1 MTTRHIAIGIAVS
14 ALCFTGCSKTEPE
27 VTRESLWK
35 PAAEVKA
42 APPAASAKP
51 APSVAP
57 KKPGPKAMQ
66 VTIAAGTPMV
76 VRINETMTSEK
87 NEVGDRWSGVLHEP
101 LVVDGLVIAEKG
113 SNVEGRVSHV
123 KRAGRVKGNAELSVQ
138 MTNIATADGQKIDLS
153 TAPYMTVGQDTT
165 KKDATKI
172 AVATGVGA
180 AIGAITGKGKGAAIG
195 AGAGAAGGTGVVL
208 ATRGGAAAINSES
221 IVRFKVRDAITVTE
235 KIK

>member
-1 MTTRHIAIGIAVS
+1 MTTRHIAIGIAAS

-42 APPAASAKP
+42 DGKAAPAAAT
-51 APSVAP
+51 VAP

-66 VTIAAGTPMV
+66 VTIAAGTPLA
-76 VRINETMTSEK
+76 VRINETLTSEK
-87 NEVGDRWSGVLHEP
+87 NEVGDTWSGVLNEP
-101 LVVDGLVIAEKG
+101 LVIDGLVIAEQG
-113 SNVEGRVSHV
+113 SNIEGRVSHV
-123 KRAGRVKGNAELSVQ
+123 KRSGRVKGNAELGVQ
-138 MTNIATADGQKIDLS
+138 MTRIATADGQKIDLS
-153 TAPYMTVGQDTT
+153 TALYMTVGEDVTN
-165 KKDATKI
+165 KDATKI

-180 AIGAITGKGKGAAIG
+180 AIGAIAGKGKGAAIG

-208 ATRGGAAAINSES
+208 ATRGGAATINSES
-221 IVRFKVRDAITVTE
+221 VVRFKLRDAVTVTE

>member
-35 PAAEVKA
+35 PAAEVKKVDVKA
-42 APPAASAKP
+42 AP
-51 APSVAP
+51 VAP
-57 KKPGPKAMQ
+57 VKKPGPTAMQ
-66 VTIAAGTPMV
+66 VTIGAGTPMAA
-76 VRINETMTSEK
+76 RINETLTSEK
-87 NEVGDRWSGVLHEP
+87 NEVGDHWSGVLTEP
-101 LVVDGLVIAEKG
+101 LVIDGLVIAEKG

-138 MTNIATADGQKIDLS
+138 MTHIATADGQKIDLS
-153 TAPYMTVGQDTT
+153 TAPYMTVGEDVT

-180 AIGAITGKGKGAAIG
+180 AIGAIAGKGKGAAIG

-208 ATRGGAAAINSES
+208 ATRGGAATIMSEA
-221 IVRFKVRDAITVTE
+221 IVRFKVRDAVTVTE